1 METTVMIAMR
11 RMRIFGWGFER
22 GPAGAGRSPGAAER
36 SGGAIWR
43 RAGGKLRE
51 GGSRRR
57 PAAIELGAYL
67 VRAGR
72 QDVKRGVVMELLAL
86 VGFLF
91 VLALASYFFGADSRK
106 FDRPNW
112 W

>member
-1 METTVMIAMR
+1 
-11 RMRIFGWGFER
+11 
-22 GPAGAGRSPGAAER
+22 
-36 SGGAIWR
+36 
-43 RAGGKLRE
+43 
-51 GGSRRR
+51 
-57 PAAIELGAYL
+57 
-67 VRAGR
+67 
-72 QDVKRGVVMELLAL
+72 MELLAL